1 MDFDKFY
8 VAYKNALMREYN
20 ENPHFEMIYK
30 GRASYTELINK
41 IMENDITLT
50 LSDDCKFNPEY
61 FKIDYTWW
69 KSCKSK
75 DDEMNIYDWKL
86 VCAVEHENEWND
98 WTYEVEK
105 LDSIIAPLK
114 IVIGFMPNDKREIES
129 KYVEEQISKLKNKNA
144 NQEFGIILMN
154 RELDIES
161 DDPFGFRTYLIK

>member
-1 MDFDKFY
+1 MEFENFIKH
-8 VAYKNALMREYN
+8 YKNILLDEYKN
-20 ENPHFEMIYK
+20 NQCFLNIYK
-30 GRASYTELINK
+30 DRKLYTAYINS
-41 IMENDITLT
+41 IMANNI
-50 LSDDCKFNPEY
+50 SQFFPGNCKLYPEY

-69 KSCKSK
+69 ESCKSK

-114 IVIGFMPNDKREIES
+114 VVIGFMPNDKRDIES
-129 KYVEEQISKLKNKNA
+129 KYVERQISKLKNKSV

-154 RELDIES
+154 QKLDTES
-161 DDPFGFRTYLIK
+161 DDPFGFRTYLVK